1 MKNRITIICFLV
13 LIFGTS
19 AFSIIKK
26 DKRFS
31 ENENRV
37 LSEKPEF
44 ELKTLTDGSYEKKYE
59 DYISDQFILRDL
71 WIGAKT
77 YCDLAML
84 KKDVNGVYFCSDDYL
99 ISVHD
104 KEKYDSDFAWE
115 NYNSVKDFVNK
126 YKESINVRLMIIP
139 TSQEI
144 LKDKLP
150 PYADTTDEIQIINK
164 IYSGMGSENVVN
176 VSDVLL
182 NHNSEYIFY
191 RTDHHWTT
199 LGAYY
204 AYAEYMRSIGESAD
218 DKESYNIEK
227 VTDKFYGTNS
237 SKVNI
242 RTVADEIYLYKLKK
256 ATGISI
262 RYNETEDVRSTL
274 YYEKALETKDKYS
287 VFLGGNNAFLEIKS
301 DLNGERIL
309 VIKDSFAHS
318 FIPFI
323 TDRFCQTDVVDLRY
337 YNKSIE
343 ELINKNKYTHILILY
358 NIDNLAT
365 DNNIYKL
372 NLSSQ

>member
-1 MKNRITIICFLV
+1 M
-13 LIFGTS
+13 
-19 AFSIIKK
+19 IKK
-26 DKRFS
+26 DKHFS

-44 ELKTLTDGSYEKKYE
+44 ELKALTDGSYEKKYE
-59 DYISDQFILRDL
+59 DYISDQFIFRDL

-77 YCDLAML
+77 YCDLGML
-84 KKDVNGVYFCSDDYL
+84 KKEVNGVYFCNDNYL
-99 ISVHD
+99 ISAHD
-104 KEKYDSDFAWE
+104 KEKYNSDSAWE
-115 NYNSVKDFVNK
+115 NYNYVKDFVSK
-126 YKESINVRLMIIP
+126 HKEKINVRLMIIP
-139 TSQEI
+139 TSQEV

-150 PYADTTDEIQIINK
+150 PYADTADEVEIINK
-164 IYSGMGSENVVN
+164 IYSGMDNENVVK
-176 VSDVLL
+176 VSDVLFS
-182 NHNSEYIFY
+182 HNDEYIFY

-204 AYAEYMRSIGESAD
+204 AYMEYMRSIGESAN

-227 VTDKFYGTNS
+227 VTDEFYGTNS

-242 RTVADEIYLYKLKK
+242 RTVADDIYLYKLKK
-256 ATGISI
+256 DMEISI
-262 RYNETEDVRSTL
+262 RYNETEDLRNTL
-274 YYEKALETKDKYS
+274 YYEKALDTKDKYS

-301 DLNGERIL
+301 DLHENEKNEANGERLL
-309 VIKDSFAHS
+309 VIKDSYAHS
-318 FIPFI
+318 FIPFVA
-323 TDRFCQTDVVDLRY
+323 DRFCQTDVVDLRY